1 MKRRPPHAGAS
12 APTAAD
18 GIAQCEDFLS
28 WHAEI
33 SDAQAAAR
41 GYADHMPWLTTSQ
54 RHEVVRLYV
63 ADRVSLVREMRT
75 RITERNST
83 LHSEYSRRYDALRNQ
98 LLCRVVAV
106 ALVTATICIPV
117 PLLVLF
123 TGD

>member
-1 MKRRPPHAGAS
+1 MKRRPPHAGS
-12 APTAAD
+12 GVPTAAD
-18 GIAQCEDFLS
+18 GIAECEDFLS

-41 GYADHMPWLTTSQ
+41 GYADRMPWLTTSQ

-63 ADRVSLVREMRT
+63 ADRVSLVRGMRT

-83 LHSEYSRRYDALRNQ
+83 LHSEYSRRYDALRSQ
-98 LLCRVVAV
+98 LLCKVVAV

-117 PLLVLF
+117 PLLMFF

>member
-1 MKRRPPHAGAS
+1 MKRRPSRAAAG

-33 SDAQAAAR
+33 SDAQTAAR
-41 GYADHMPWLTTSQ
+41 GYADRMPWLTTSQ
-54 RHEVVRLYV
+54 RHEVVRLFV
-63 ADRVSLVREMRT
+63 ADRVELVRGMRT
-75 RITERNST
+75 RIAERNRA
-83 LHSEYSRRYDALRNQ
+83 LHAEYNRRYEALRNR
-98 LLCRVVAV
+98 LLCTVVAV

>member
-1 MKRRPPHAGAS
+1 MKRRTPHAVAG
-12 APTAAD
+12 APTAAE

-33 SDAQAAAR
+33 SDAQGAAR
-41 GYADHMPWLTTSQ
+41 GYADRMPWLTTSQ

-63 ADRVSLVREMRT
+63 ADRVELVRDMRT
-75 RITERNST
+75 RIAERNRA
-83 LHSEYSRRYDALRNQ
+83 LHAEYNRRYEALRNR
-98 LLCRVVAV
+98 LLCTVVAV

-123 TGD
+123 TRD